1 VIPNRGG
8 PLVIGVDGGATTTRM
23 VVADRRG
30 GVLARTRGGA
40 GLLGAGRDEVVADT
54 IARMAGELVAGLG
67 AALPVEVVCAGL
79 AGAGSEQARA
89 LLALG
94 LRERGVARRTRVLTD
109 AEVAFMDAFG
119 DGPGIVLIAGTGS
132 VALAR
137 GERGSELKR
146 VGGWGALLG
155 DEGSGYRVGL
165 EGLRAG
171 IRAAEGR
178 GPATSLT
185 EALFAQTGTDSLGKL
200 LTWSRNTGKSGIA
213 SLAPAV
219 ARAADS
225 GDPVA
230 RGVVERAVAA
240 LVDHA
245 RTLVKELGPGTPP
258 PIALVGGLIEE
269 GGSLR
274 GPLLQAI
281 ELTGLHPLRRPVDP
295 ARGAVRVA
303 LATWT
308 PPDSTPPLQP

>member
-1 VIPNRGG
+1 VTPSPRG

-30 GVLARTRGGA
+30 GVLARSRGGS
-40 GLLGAGRDEVVADT
+40 GLLGSGKDEVVADT

-67 AALPVEVVCAGL
+67 SALPVEAACAGL
-79 AGAGSEQARA
+79 AGAGSEQARE
-89 LLALG
+89 LLALR
-94 LRERGVARRTRVLTD
+94 LRDWGVARRARVLTD

-119 DGPGIVLIAGTGS
+119 EGPGILLIAGTGS

-137 GERGSELKR
+137 GEQGGELKR

-165 EGLRAG
+165 EGLQAG

-185 EALFAQTGTDSLGKL
+185 EALFAETGTGSFGEL
-200 LTWSRNTGKSGIA
+200 LTWSRSTGKSGIA

-230 RGVVERAVAA
+230 REVVERAVAA

-245 RTLVKELGPGTPP
+245 RTLVKDLRPGTPP
-258 PIALVGGLIEE
+258 PVALVGGLIEE

-274 GPLLQAI
+274 GPLLKAM
-281 ELTGLHPLRRPVDP
+281 ELAGLHPLRRPVDP

-303 LATWT
+303 LAI
-308 PPDSTPPLQP
+308 